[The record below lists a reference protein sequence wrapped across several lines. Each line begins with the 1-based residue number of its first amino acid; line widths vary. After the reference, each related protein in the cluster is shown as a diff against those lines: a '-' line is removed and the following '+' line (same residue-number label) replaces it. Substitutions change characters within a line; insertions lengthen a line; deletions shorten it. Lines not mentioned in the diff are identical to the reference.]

1 MNIALAAFARDDVR
15 DVITYLCAAASL
27 AHALGNHAERDATVE
42 IVGKFLAIEPEWLP
56 AG

>member
-1 MNIALAAFARDDVR
+1 MNTALAAFARDDLH
-15 DVITYLCAAASL
+15 DVITYLCTAASL

-42 IVGKFLAIEPEWLP
+42 IVGKFLAVEPEYLP